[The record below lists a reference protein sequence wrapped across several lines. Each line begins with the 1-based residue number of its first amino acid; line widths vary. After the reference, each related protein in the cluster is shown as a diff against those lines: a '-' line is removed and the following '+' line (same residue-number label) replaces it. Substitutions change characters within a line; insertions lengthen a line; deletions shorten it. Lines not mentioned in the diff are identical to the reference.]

1 MSVTRPNLL
10 KRKLKV
16 GETALGF
23 WLSTNSLAVT
33 EMAAG
38 AGWDWVL
45 LDMEHTAYDVETV
58 ERHLL
63 AAHHGGDAELVV
75 RVPSVDPALMKR
87 LMDAGVRSYMFPYV
101 DTVEEA
107 RLAVATTRY
116 PPHGVRGFAGG
127 TRATRF
133 GRDADYLKTYADDV
147 FVSIQIE
154 SARAIDAIPAYGT
167 IDGIDAMLIGANDLA
182 ADLGHLGDTRHAAV
196 VAKFDEAAAAI
207 MATGKAA
214 GFQFFDDRVKPL
226 IARGFTFAAVEG
238 DTHTLLGGMRASLER
253 LRQA

>member
-1 MSVTRPNLL
+1 VSSTRPNQL
-10 KRKLKV
+10 KRKLKA

-38 AGWDWVL
+38 GGWDWVL

-58 ERHLL
+58 ERHML
-63 AAHHGGDAELVV
+63 AAHHGGDAEFVV
-75 RVPSVDPALMKR
+75 RVPNVDPALMKR

-116 PPHGVRGFAGG
+116 PPHGIRGFAGG
-127 TRATRF
+127 SRATRF
-133 GRDADYLKTYADDV
+133 GRDADYLKSYSDDV
-147 FVSIQIE
+147 FVCIQIE
-154 SARAIDAIPAYGT
+154 SARAVDAIGAYGT
-167 IDGIDAMLIGANDLA
+167 IDGIDSMLIGANDLA
-182 ADLGHLGDTRHAAV
+182 ADLGHLGDTRHAEV
-196 VAKFDEAAAAI
+196 TAKFDEAATAI

-214 GFQFFDDRVKPL
+214 GFQFFDERAAEL

-238 DTHTLLGGMRASLER
+238 DTHTLLSGMAASR
-253 LRQA
+253 GKFT